1 MYARPET
8 RDQDFD
14 RLIRSSYGLPPAPR
28 RRRPGDAVTMSA
40 DTGAD
45 CIPQPGVSPVPPDFV
60 EYVVDRAP
68 TPLAEPAPAPAP
80 APALVSP
87 PLDTTTAP
95 PAPAPTSVAPP
106 APAAAPTPPVAI
118 APPGAPVTAAEPMP
132 APVRAPAQPMPVAPT
147 EQPAAPQPTPAV
159 PPAQPAGQPPTTSV
173 PASLANSPLTSA
185 DLAADMQAILSGRP
199 RETAAQAH
207 RAPISVPDPG
217 RPMPD
222 AANEQSIFDRIAQS
236 MAYANSFDLGT
247 VDLERRF
254 DQFERADAAR
264 REPGRTRPAAQ
275 PVTSAM
281 SDATAEDPGS
291 DDEFWSALPADAL
304 SGVPLSG
311 GCSNGAAAMVG
322 PERSIPMYDTGEHVI
337 AGGDLY
343 PDQLVVNGVA
353 FSYGQIM
360 AMGDLYETVED
371 LRRAPADELTRL
383 KKLIDQDTRHYQ
395 GGPGAPE
402 GVSNSDWQKNTNK
415 RYLALA
421 DENYSH
427 FSPPSVLGM
436 TDPTS
441 KPDNKST
448 WERYHEQAIAEMR
461 ALAAAQPNS
470 SVVPFGPLTVNAFGD
485 HFLTDAFAAGHLVNK
500 ELVLNKLQL
509 AMYQPGSS
517 DLTSAGSAFIERLAK
532 SCWARKPI
540 RDVFSPLEEVQTRAW
555 IHWNID
561 RENAFRKLLVRIAE
575 RAPSKVL
582 NLALKALH
590 DHLNQVGIQ
599 VTNDAGDRP
608 WLLKGDGHLATSDT
622 LPIMHRAVEASVA
635 NILSPEILLSEQDRG
650 PLSLSRHPAL
660 YAKVWRHVPRPTAS
674 GRAQVVAAINDYT
687 NLGSST
693 LLNAAA
699 EVVEKQSPL
708 IAEELRLR
716 KILQDEDAGRER
728 QFWEKHR

>member
-8 RDQDFD
+8 RDKDFD
-14 RLIRSSYGLPPAPR
+14 RLIRGSYGLPPAPR
-28 RRRPGDAVTMSA
+28 LRRPGRAVTMSA

-60 EYVVDRAP
+60 EYVVDRVPA
-68 TPLAEPAPAPAP
+68 PLAEPAPAPSP
-80 APALVSP
+80 VPALVTP
-87 PLDTTTAP
+87 PVGTTAAP
-95 PAPAPTSVAPP
+95 PAPAPTPT
-106 APAAAPTPPVAI
+106 PTPPMTST
-118 APPGAPVTAAEPMP
+118 PPDAPVTSAEPMP
-132 APVRAPAQPMPVAPT
+132 APAPAPARPMPVAPT
-147 EQPAAPQPTPAV
+147 DQPAAPQPAPAAR
-159 PPAQPAGQPPTTSV
+159 PAATSV

-199 RETAAQAH
+199 RETAAQPQ
-207 RAPISVPDPG
+207 RAPIGAPDPAPDPG
-217 RPMPD
+217 LPIPD
-222 AANEQSIFDRIAQS
+222 AANTQSIFDRIKQS

-254 DQFERADAAR
+254 DQLERADAAR

-281 SDATAEDPGS
+281 SDAAAGAPAS
-291 DDEFWSALPADAL
+291 DDEFLSGLPPDAL
-304 SGVPLSG
+304 SGVPLAG
-311 GCSNGAAAMVG
+311 GCSNGAAAMVR

-360 AMGDLYETVED
+360 AMGDLYATADD
-371 LRRAPADELTRL
+371 LRNAPADELTRL
-383 KKLIDQDTRHYQ
+383 KRLIDQDTRHYQ
-395 GGPGAPE
+395 GGAGAPG
-402 GVSNSDWQKNTNK
+402 GVSNSDWQKNTSN

-421 DENYSH
+421 DDNYSH
-427 FSPPSVLGM
+427 FSPPSALGM

-461 ALAAAQPNS
+461 GLVAAHPGT
-470 SVVPFGPLTVNAFGD
+470 SVEPFGPLTVNAFGD

-500 ELVLNKLQL
+500 ELVINKLQPTIF
-509 AMYQPGSS
+509 QPGSS
-517 DLTSAGSAFIERLAK
+517 PLTPAGSAFIERLAEA
-532 SCWARKPI
+532 CWARKPI
-540 RDVFSPLEEVQTRAW
+540 RDVFSPLEKVETNVG

-561 RENAFRKLLVRIAE
+561 TKGAFRKLLSGIAE
-575 RAPSKVL
+575 QASSKVL
-582 NLALKALH
+582 NLVLKALH
-590 DHLNQVGIQ
+590 DHLNQVG
-599 VTNDAGDRP
+599 VEVANDAGDEP
-608 WLLKGDGHLATSDT
+608 WRLQGDRYLDTSMTSKT
-622 LPIMHRAVEASVA
+622 LPVMRRAVEASVA
-635 NILSPEILLSEQDRG
+635 NILSPEILVSDQG
-650 PLSLSRHPAL
+650 PLPLSRHPAL
-660 YAKVWRHVPRPTAS
+660 YAKVWKHVPRPTAS
-674 GRAQVVAAINDYT
+674 GRAQVMAAINDYT
-687 NLGSST
+687 NLGSGT

-699 EVVEKQSPL
+699 EVVEEQSPL

-716 KILQDEDAGRER
+716 KILQDEDADREL